1 MPSTYSPDLRIE
13 LIPNGDQSGTWG
25 TTTNTNL
32 GTLIEDAISGA
43 ATVSVV
49 ATNQALTAANGA
61 ADEARCST
69 LILTTTT
76 GAPFNIFAPPVTKL
90 YVIYN
95 ASAYDAVIYCST
107 VINNTTP
114 AGSGY
119 DIPAGKAVFVRC
131 NGTAFFDA
139 INHIQNG
146 FTLDNPL
153 AVTSGGTGLATVPA
167 LSVPVANSLN
177 TLTTL
182 APTANQS
189 IRINSSGTAWEAYTP
204 SGGGGSVSSVGLAM
218 PLGIFTVSGSPV
230 TTTGTLTATLDSQ
243 SANLILASPSSTSG
257 TPTFRALTS
266 ADLPNSGAVAS
277 TYGNSTNVPQI
288 TVDAKGRITSVTNV
302 AISGGGSGDVVGP
315 SSATNNA
322 IVRFDTTT
330 GKLIQNSVV
339 TISDTGAATGFTTL
353 NTSST
358 VTGNGFLSST
368 GAYNFTAS
376 NESIFGSSG
385 LVSIAV
391 GGSARIDVTVSD
403 FLPDGDNNMGLGSSG
418 KRWTAVYA
426 VNGTIQT
433 SDANSKQDI
442 ADLDDAERR
451 VAVRIK
457 GLIKKFRFKDAVATK
472 GDAARIH
479 VGVIAQEVRD
489 AFTAE
494 GLDAAR
500 YGMFCSDTWWE
511 REEDVYQPFNGTTVR
526 KKVIHK
532 TPVEGATEVTR
543 LGVRYDELLA
553 FVIAAV

>member
-1 MPSTYSPDLRIE
+1 MNYLNS
-13 LIPNGDQSGTWG
+13 
-25 TTTNTNL
+25 
-32 GTLIEDAISGA
+32 
-43 ATVSVV
+43 
-49 ATNQALTAANGA
+49 ALPAN
-61 ADEARCST
+61 
-69 LILTTTT
+69 
-76 GAPFNIFAPPVTKL
+76 
-90 YVIYN
+90 
-95 ASAYDAVIYCST
+95 
-107 VINNTTP
+107 
-114 AGSGY
+114 
-119 DIPAGKAVFVRC
+119 
-131 NGTAFFDA
+131 
-139 INHIQNG
+139 
-146 FTLDNPL
+146 
-153 AVTSGGTGLATVPA
+153 SGGTGFQTYAVGDLLYANTTTSLAKLADVATGNALISGGVNTAPAWGKVGLTTHVTGVLDETNGGTGQSTIPA
-167 LSVPVANSLN
+167 LSVLVANTLN
-177 TLTTL
+177 TLTPVTV
-182 APTANQS
+182 TAGQS
-189 IRINSSGTAWEAYTP
+189 VKLNSGGTAWEAYTP
-204 SGGGGSVSSVGLAM
+204 SGAGSVT
-218 PLGIFTVSGSPV
+218 F
-230 TTTGTLTATLDSQ
+230 TGTVPVAQGQVTVFND
-243 SANLILASPSSTSG
+243 TSG
-257 TPTFRALTS
+257 TSITTARTYQFRATS
-266 ADLPNSGAVAS
+266 AGPAQIQLFEDTDSGADAITIQPPATLAS
-277 TYGNSTNVPQI
+277 SYTLTLPTTDGSASQLLQTDGSGVLTWATITAGTGI
-288 TVDAKGRITSVTNV
+288 TVTPASGSITIAAT
-302 AISGGGSGDVVGP
+302 GGGGTGDVVGP

-322 IVRFDTTT
+322 IVRFDATT

-353 NTSST
+353 NASST
-358 VTGNGFLSST
+358 ITGNGFVSST

-376 NESIFGSSG
+376 AESIFGSTG

-391 GGSARIDVTVSD
+391 GGSARIDVTISD

-451 VAVRIK
+451 VAARIK

-494 GLDAAR
+494 GLDADR

-532 TPVEGATEVTR
+532 TPVESATEVTQ

-553 FVIAAV
+553 FVIAAM